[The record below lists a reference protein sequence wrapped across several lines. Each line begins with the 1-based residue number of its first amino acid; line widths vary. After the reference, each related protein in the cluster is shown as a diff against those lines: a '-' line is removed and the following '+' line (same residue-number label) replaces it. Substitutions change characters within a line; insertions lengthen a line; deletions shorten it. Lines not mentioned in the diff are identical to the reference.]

1 MKSKLPNFLIVG
13 AAKCGTSSLHSYLN
27 QHSDIF
33 MPTFN
38 KEGMKVKEP
47 RFLIKDVVESRL
59 QKGVW
64 NWDEYQALFDEADD
78 QFALGEA
85 TVLYLYF
92 YNHAIKN
99 IKKYLGE
106 EIKII
111 IMLRN
116 PIDRAYSAY
125 SFASRTMQENKS
137 FKEAIDSAMI
147 RYKNNK
153 FVSPMIL
160 YKELGLYAKMVEAYQ
175 KNFSNVH
182 IILFDDFI
190 SDASKEVKKV
200 FKFLGVTTEEVN
212 TREVINAGG
221 KRWRSSLIKK
231 VIMGDNKLKR
241 VFKILFPNNFRF
253 YIKECVKNLFTAK
266 AGEIDDLVKDE
277 LRVYFKEDILKLER
291 LIDRDLS
298 LWQK

>member
-47 RFLIKDVVESRL
+47 RFLIKDIVESRL

-64 NWDEYQALFDEADD
+64 NWDEYQALFDEAGD
-78 QFALGEA
+78 QSALGEA

-106 EIKII
+106 EVKII

-125 SFASRTMQENKS
+125 SFASRTIQENKS
-137 FKEAIDSAMI
+137 FKEAIDSAMT

-190 SDASKEVKKV
+190 SDTSKEVKKV

-221 KRWRSSLIKK
+221 KRWRSSLIKR

-241 VFKILFPNNFRF
+241 CFKILLPNNFRF
-253 YIKECVKNLFTAK
+253 YIKECVKNLFTAE

-291 LIDRDLS
+291 LIGRDLS
-298 LWQK
+298 IWQK